1 MRGDNST
8 AAAATATL
16 NGSSHNESTRQH
28 PPSSNML
35 PVYLVSCE
43 RRNRDKVMPLLGAN
57 EENAIV
63 EKSQREKQLPCCCC
77 CRENAWR
84 TFCNQSMCC

>member
-16 NGSSHNESTRQH
+16 NGSSHNGSTNESNIQDPRSTIIQ
-28 PPSSNML
+28 STASNML
-35 PVYLVSCE
+35 PVCLVSCE

-63 EKSQREKQLPCCCC
+63 EKSEKQLPYLVV
-77 CRENAWR
+77 AA
-84 TFCNQSMCC
+84 